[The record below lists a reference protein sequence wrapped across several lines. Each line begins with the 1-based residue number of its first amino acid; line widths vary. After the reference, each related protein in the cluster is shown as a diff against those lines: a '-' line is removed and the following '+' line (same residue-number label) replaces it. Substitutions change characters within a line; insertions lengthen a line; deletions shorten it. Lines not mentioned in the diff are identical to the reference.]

1 VPGLHP
7 RPRQGYGVAMATT
20 TRRPPATAAPPARLT
35 YTGDDEADRLLAAD
49 PTAMLI
55 GFVLDQ
61 QVTVQHAF
69 HGPLELRRRIGTLD
83 PGAIARMD
91 PGRLAAAFA
100 QRPAIH
106 RFPAAMAQRVQAL
119 CALIVDEYGGDASRL
134 WTEAGS
140 GEELWRRLSA
150 LPGFGPMK
158 ARTLVRLLSHQYG
171 VHPPGYE
178 AYLPGHPTL
187 GDVTTVD
194 ELNAYQTA
202 KRAHKAKLRAEAAAA
217 GAAPSRGRGARR

>member
-1 VPGLHP
+1 
-7 RPRQGYGVAMATT
+7 MATT
-20 TRRPPATAAPPARLT
+20 TRHSRATPAPPARLS
-35 YTGDDEADRLLAAD
+35 YTGDDEADRLLGAD

-83 PGAIARMD
+83 PGSIARMD
-91 PGRLAAAFA
+91 SAKLAAAFA

-106 RFPAAMAQRVQAL
+106 RFPAAMAQRVQGL
-119 CALIVDEYGGDASRL
+119 CALIIEEYGGDASRL
-134 WTEAGS
+134 WTEAAT

-158 ARTLVRLLSHQYG
+158 AQTVVRLLSHQYG
-171 VHPPGYE
+171 VRPPGYE

-187 GDVTTVD
+187 GDVTSLD

-202 KRAHKAKLRAEAAAA
+202 KRAHKARMRAAAAAA
-217 GAAPSRGRGARR
+217 GAPAPRRARGGRR